1 MRAGNQIEYDLRT
14 SCNFIPDLECSMIDA
29 AQVAFSLLNAVL
41 CFCQHGQT
49 TLPPITL

>member
-1 MRAGNQIEYDLRT
+1 
-14 SCNFIPDLECSMIDA
+14 MIDA

-41 CFCQHGQT
+41 CFCQQHGQT

>member
-1 MRAGNQIEYDLRT
+1 MEH
-14 SCNFIPDLECSMIDA
+14 SMIDA

-41 CFCQHGQT
+41 CYCTHGQT